1 MIRSPVR
8 GAQDLPVSKAADV
21 VSCSREHQNLIALG
35 NSHVPHWQDRPQ
47 PSWQKISMNKNASNG
62 RSVEPQVN
70 LAAVAR
76 AVSIPFGP
84 PGTPV
89 NARSPAH
96 NWSEVHAQ
104 STLEDLGV

>member
-1 MIRSPVR
+1 MTRSPVR
-8 GAQDLPVSKAADV
+8 GAHDLPVSKAADV
-21 VSCSREHQNLIALG
+21 VPCTEYQILNAPG
-35 NSHVPHWQDRPQ
+35 NSHVPHWQDHNQAGKRF
-47 PSWQKISMNKNASNG
+47 SNG
-62 RSVEPQVN
+62 RSLEPQVN

-96 NWSEVHAQ
+96 NRSEVHAQ